1 MAKDNDMFNQKFL
14 TAAMTAA
21 FSLSLSS
28 AVQAEEQLSVQQA
41 AKKSANPVS
50 DVWMLITQNDYTFL
64 EKEDGNHEMQNRFSF
79 QPVMPVPIMDGEW
92 NLVNRLVVNHYS
104 SPGDRTTNP
113 QNGPDDLFFDGR
125 TNGMGDTVFLSMAAP
140 NRDDG
145 WIWGVGPTI
154 IMPTGTE
161 GLTQDKWQVGPAAM
175 VARLGKETG
184 NPTSLESWNVG
195 FLAQQWWDVGGSDSV
210 VESTNQADIQY
221 FLNYRL
227 NSTALIGMTP
237 NIQID
242 WEKEGSD
249 RFTVPVGLGYIDMF
263 RIGKMPVRWGVELQY
278 YAVKPDADKN
288 DNFGRSG
295 YTPYTPDWNLK
306 FFIAPVT
313 LNPFK

>member
-1 MAKDNDMFNQKFL
+1 MTESIDMLKIKKSFL
-14 TAAMTAA
+14 SVAITAAALLSTTA
-21 FSLSLSS
+21 S
-28 AVQAEEQLSVQQA
+28 AQEQLSVQEA

-64 EKEDGNHEMQNRFSF
+64 EKEDGHHEMQNRFSF

-92 NLVNRLVVNHYS
+92 NLVNRLVANHYS
-104 SPGDRTTNP
+104 SPGDRED
-113 QNGPDDLFFDGR
+113 GDFFEGR
-125 TNGMGDTVFLSMAAP
+125 TNGMGDTVFLSLAAP

-145 WIWGVGPTI
+145 WIWGVGPTV
-154 IMPTGTE
+154 IMPTGTD

-184 NPTSLESWNVG
+184 NPASIESWNVG

-210 VESTNQADIQY
+210 TESTNQADIQY
-221 FLNYRL
+221 FLNYRVS
-227 NSTALIGMTP
+227 NTALIGMTP

-242 WEKEGSD
+242 WTKDGSD
-249 RFTVPVGLGYIDMF
+249 QFTVPVGLGYIDMF
-263 RIGKMPVRWGVELQY
+263 KVGPMPVRWGVELQY
-278 YAVKPDADKN
+278 YVMKPDAN
-288 DNFGRSG
+288 VNTTNPAE
-295 YTPYTPDWNLK
+295 YVPYAPDWNLK